1 MKYFK
6 FFKKKEQ
13 RPIYDERWFFPEINR
28 PGVLRRW
35 IIGTFALITFG
46 ALIGDISNFIT
57 NFIELFYSWASLSVI
72 LLIFFKYGSRHLQKI
87 PITWSWVSCSIV
99 TICVSF
105 IISSL
110 RITNDVNNMT
120 LFYLGDLFRNITFVL
135 LLLFLFDGQHRRGS
149 PSWAKAR
156 LDALQARMR
165 PHFLFNV
172 LNNLA
177 EIVLIDVN
185 LAEEA
190 ILDLAELSRSMLQ
203 QNPEIKSSLE
213 KTNTEAYLRL
223 EKIRLGNR
231 LNIEWDWQISPDTK
245 MPSLF
250 LQPLVENAIKH
261 GIEPHKTE
269 APIIIKGWEEKNYIN
284 IVISNPITTHI
295 PNTSGHGVT
304 LPNISE
310 RLEWLY
316 PNHYKFRTREIN
328 NKFEVT
334 IQLPLIK

>member
-1 MKYFK
+1 MRYFRK
-6 FFKKKEQ
+6 NKEK
-13 RPIYDERWFFPEINR
+13 RPLYDERWFFPEIDR

-46 ALIGDISNFIT
+46 SLMGEISGFISNFI
-57 NFIELFYSWASLSVI
+57 NLFYSWASLSAI
-72 LLIFFKYGSRHLQKI
+72 LLLFFKYGSKHLQKI
-87 PITWSWVSCSIV
+87 PISWTWFSCSIV

-110 RITNDVNNMT
+110 KITNDVDNIS
-120 LFYLGDLFRNITFVL
+120 LFYAGELFRNITFVL
-135 LLLFLFDGQHRRGS
+135 LLLFFFDGQHRRGS

-156 LDALQARMR
+156 LDALQSRMR

-172 LNNLA
+172 LNNVA
-177 EIVLIDVN
+177 EIVQIDAN

-190 ILDLAELSRSMLQ
+190 ILDLAELSRAMLQ
-203 QNPEIKSSLE
+203 QQPEVKSVQE

-223 EKIRLGNR
+223 EKIRLGKR
-231 LNIEWDWQISPDTK
+231 LNVVWEWDIAPEIK

-269 APIIIKGWEEKNYIN
+269 EPIIIKGWEEKNYIN
-284 IVISNPITTHI
+284 IVVSNPVTSDI
-295 PNTSGHGVT
+295 PNTAGHGVT
-304 LPNISE
+304 LPNIAE

-316 PNHYKFRTREIN
+316 PNHYRFRTREID
-328 NKFEVT
+328 NKFEV
-334 IQLPLIK
+334 IIRIPLIK